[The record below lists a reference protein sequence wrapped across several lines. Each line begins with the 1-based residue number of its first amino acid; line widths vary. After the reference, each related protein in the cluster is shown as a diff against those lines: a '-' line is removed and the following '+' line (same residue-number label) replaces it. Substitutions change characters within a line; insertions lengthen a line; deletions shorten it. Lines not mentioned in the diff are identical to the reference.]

1 MNILK
6 CILYKQKNILEGVGK
21 MKSSKFNVLIKD
33 EKSDAILLFNSFSL
47 GMQQLDADI
56 ANAFTKNDFSN
67 LSHEIINELTTK
79 GYLVN
84 DEIDE
89 ISLLKHNYELDK
101 YDQYVLD
108 FTIAP
113 TMGCNLKCSYCFE
126 EHNKPTVPVLMDSQ
140 TQDNLIKYMN
150 SCASRATRML
160 KVVWF
165 GGEPLLGIDVI
176 KNLTPKI
183 KNIAKQHNLTYDA
196 SMTTNGTLIVK
207 NPKLI
212 QDLLDNDVKNVQITL
227 DGYDNEHNCRRM
239 YKNGLGTFNDII
251 SAIKLLKAAGV
262 KVGLRI
268 NVDSTNYKSFDNLFD
283 KLKQEDLLNLELGF
297 GHLRNYNNSDVM
309 PTASVPEFC
318 SILEM
323 SQQLINTK
331 RNSEHI
337 GLPLLARPCV
347 ANRKNSIIVDDKGD
361 IYKCRTLIG
370 NKYYSCGNVNN
381 LDDMSVFNFSNV
393 AQWVSWS
400 PFMYSKCIDCN
411 ILPICMGGCTYHCFL
426 NNNIPECNEWKYLL
440 VSRLLNTYYKNQ

>member
-126 EHNKPTVPVLMDSQ
+126 EHNKPTVPMLMDSQ

-160 KVVWF
+160 KVV
-165 GGEPLLGIDVI
+165 
-176 KNLTPKI
+176 
-183 KNIAKQHNLTYDA
+183 
-196 SMTTNGTLIVK
+196 
-207 NPKLI
+207 
-212 QDLLDNDVKNVQITL
+212 
-227 DGYDNEHNCRRM
+227 
-239 YKNGLGTFNDII
+239 
-251 SAIKLLKAAGV
+251 
-262 KVGLRI
+262 
-268 NVDSTNYKSFDNLFD
+268 
-283 KLKQEDLLNLELGF
+283 
-297 GHLRNYNNSDVM
+297 
-309 PTASVPEFC
+309 
-318 SILEM
+318 
-323 SQQLINTK
+323 
-331 RNSEHI
+331 
-337 GLPLLARPCV
+337 
-347 ANRKNSIIVDDKGD
+347 
-361 IYKCRTLIG
+361 
-370 NKYYSCGNVNN
+370 
-381 LDDMSVFNFSNV
+381 
-393 AQWVSWS
+393 
-400 PFMYSKCIDCN
+400 
-411 ILPICMGGCTYHCFL
+411 
-426 NNNIPECNEWKYLL
+426 
-440 VSRLLNTYYKNQ
+440 